1 MAVGTSNYP
10 ASLDTVVELVE
21 AANNAADTLNGG
33 IDAIVTTL
41 TVNDASEFAASG
53 IVAIDDELVSY
64 TGKSGNDLTG
74 LTRGIEG
81 TLAASHSSGAD
92 VRQVIT
98 ASSHNVQS
106 AAIIAL
112 ETKLGTGTDIAWSQM
127 VPLTANR
134 LVVTDG
140 TGDVTASP
148 ITHDA
153 TNAILGN
160 VGGIDFD
167 TTPTG
172 TVQAARLQWNDTDGT
187 LDLGLKGGAVTLQVG
202 QEHLT
207 RIVNKTGDD
216 LLESEFRVIRAGAS
230 AGVNRIGGYLAQAN
244 TEANSTDV
252 LGIVTENIAKN
263 QEGFVTTWGE
273 VRQVDT
279 TGAVY
284 GETWNEGDTLYLSP
298 NTYGGK
304 AGALTNV
311 KPKGP
316 NHLVIVGYV
325 VSKNANNGRI
335 LVHVQS
341 SWETNE
347 LHDVNITGTPSA
359 GQLLIRDATTNVWKN
374 ANLTAGTN
382 VTITNADGAI
392 TINATSSG
400 DVAGPASSTH
410 NALARF
416 DGTTGKLIQNSN
428 VTLSDTGAFSF
439 PDGVRQTFNPNGT
452 NAGINVGAHTS
463 DPSGA
468 TNGDLWYNSAS
479 NLLKTRRGGAS
490 EIVATIPT
498 TAGVDEIAIVGGS
511 GGGLTSTTDLAWD
524 ASFNVLQIGG
534 TSSGGLRLLHSSGT
548 DGIELYPPSTGGI
561 VSLTLPPGSGGNG
574 QSIVTDGAGN
584 TSWATRVSS
593 VTASSPL
600 TSSGGSAPDISLTGT
615 VPVANGG
622 TGATTA
628 TGALTSLGAY
638 PASNP
643 NGYTSNTGTVTS
655 VGGTGTVNGITL
667 TGSVTTTGN
676 LTLGG
681 TLSNVSLATQVTGTL
696 PVVNGG
702 TGQTSYTDGQ
712 LLIGNTATG
721 GLTKATLT
729 AGSNIS
735 ITNGNGSISIASTG
749 SGLTIGS
756 TGVTGAT
763 SGYAL
768 TTASGTLQ
776 NAPIREVLT
785 AARTYYVGY
794 DLGAVTANA
803 TTDKIE
809 KTSHGL
815 ENGDPVVFTAAT
827 APSGITLGAVYYVI
841 NKSTNDF
848 EISTTVGG
856 SKVTWTTNGT
866 TVTCRTGNDS
876 NIGYGT
882 NSRTVALLTVQAFFD
897 RVAGIDKAGYN
908 ITGTLCAGLFVATQ
922 TINVQTGVGSGRCIL
937 TGASN
942 TTSIIQGKTQDMVM
956 LADSQVGF
964 QTGAFKIERDNAA
977 TTGSS
982 VITLANHGLSAG
994 DAVVFYG
1001 TAAPTN
1007 ITFATTYYVISADL
1021 TFNSFKVASTVGGSA
1036 IAVGSGSVQVRR
1048 STAFDVLI
1056 QATNGSTMYLTD
1068 INFGARPTV
1077 VYGTHIWIQSAQ
1089 VRPIGNWTISGGG
1102 YGDFMLAVGN
1112 GTYSG
1117 FSLPADITVTI
1128 TGSPAFTSGAF
1139 LRAQRCGVIE
1149 MELRTSQ
1156 KYHIFSG
1163 SISAGGQG
1171 AAALNGVI
1179 STFNFGTG
1187 LPGTGGVTTTTG
1199 GQTN

>member
-1 MAVGTSNYP
+1 MAVGISNYP

-153 TNAILGN
+153 TDAILGN

-172 TVQAARLQWNDTDGT
+172 TVQTARLQWNDTDGT

-207 RIVNKTGDD
+207 RVVNKTGDD

-298 NTYGGK
+298 NTFGGK

-325 VSKNANNGRI
+325 ISKNANNGRI

-400 DVAGPASSTH
+400 DVAGPASSTD

-463 DPSGA
+463 DPSSA

-511 GGGLTSTTDLAWD
+511 GGGLTTTTDLAWD
-524 ASFNVLQIGG
+524 ASFNVLQIGS
-534 TSSGGLRLLHSSGT
+534 TSSGGLRLLYSSGT
-548 DGIELYPPSTGGI
+548 DGIELYPPSTGGL
-561 VSLTLPPGSGGNG
+561 VSLTLPAGYGTNG
-574 QSIVTDGAGN
+574 QSVVTDGAGN

-593 VTASSPL
+593 VTGTSPVA
-600 TSSGGSAPDISLTGT
+600 SSGGATPAISLASGYGDTQNPYGSKTANHFLAAPNGTAGAPSFRAIVAADVPTLNQNTTGT
-615 VPVANGG
+615 
-622 TGATTA
+622 
-628 TGALTSLGAY
+628 
-638 PASNP
+638 ASN
-643 NGYTSNTGTVTS
+643 
-655 VGGTGTVNGITL
+655 
-667 TGSVTTTGN
+667 
-676 LTLGG
+676 
-681 TLSNVSLATQVTGTL
+681 VTGVVA
-696 PVVNGG
+696 VVNGG
-702 TGQTSYTDGQ
+702 TGVTT
-712 LLIGNTATG
+712 
-721 GLTKATLT
+721 
-729 AGSNIS
+729 
-735 ITNGNGSISIASTG
+735 STG
-749 SGLTIGS
+749 SGSVVLS
-756 TGVTGAT
+756 T
-763 SGYAL
+763 SPSL
-768 TTASGTLQ
+768 TTPSLGVATGTSFNSITGLSSTTPAANSGAGSVGTGTTVARADHAHPTTGLGLTSGTLAQ
-776 NAPIREVLT
+776 FAATTSSQLAGVISDETGSGALVFGTSPTLTTPTIAKLANLT
-785 AARTYYVGY
+785 ANGFVKTSGGDGTLSVDTNTYLTGNQTITLSGDATGSGTTSIPVTLANSGVTVGTY
-794 DLGAVTANA
+794 KSVTVDVKGRVTAGTNP
-803 TTDKIE
+803 TTLAGYGITDAQPLDSDLTAIAALTADGLLR
-809 KTSHGL
+809 KTSGTWGMDSSAYL
-815 ENGDPVVFTAAT
+815 TSVNLAT
-827 APSGITLGAVYYVI
+827 NV
-841 NKSTNDF
+841 
-848 EISTTVGG
+848 
-856 SKVTWTTNGT
+856 
-866 TVTCRTGNDS
+866 
-876 NIGYGT
+876 
-882 NSRTVALLTVQAFFD
+882 
-897 RVAGIDKAGYN
+897 
-908 ITGTLCAGLFVATQ
+908 TGTLP
-922 TINVQTGVGSGRCIL
+922 
-937 TGASN
+937 
-942 TTSIIQGKTQDMVM
+942 
-956 LADSQVGF
+956 
-964 QTGAFKIERDNAA
+964 AA
-977 TTGSS
+977 
-982 VITLANHGLSAG
+982 
-994 DAVVFYG
+994 
-1001 TAAPTN
+1001 
-1007 ITFATTYYVISADL
+1007 
-1021 TFNSFKVASTVGGSA
+1021 
-1036 IAVGSGSVQVRR
+1036 
-1048 STAFDVLI
+1048 
-1056 QATNGSTMYLTD
+1056 NG
-1068 INFGARPTV
+1068 
-1077 VYGTHIWIQSAQ
+1077 
-1089 VRPIGNWTISGGG
+1089 
-1102 YGDFMLAVGN
+1102 
-1112 GTYSG
+1112 
-1117 FSLPADITVTI
+1117 
-1128 TGSPAFTSGAF
+1128 
-1139 LRAQRCGVIE
+1139 
-1149 MELRTSQ
+1149 
-1156 KYHIFSG
+1156 
-1163 SISAGGQG
+1163 
-1171 AAALNGVI
+1171 
-1179 STFNFGTG
+1179 GTG
-1187 LPGTGGVTTTTG
+1187 LTSPGTLGNVLTSNGSAWVSSAPTGTTLAEVRKYTWFLS
-1199 GQTN
+1199 

>member
-64 TGKSGNDLTG
+64 TGKSADDLTG

-112 ETKLGTGTDIAWSQM
+112 ETKLGTGADIAWSRM

-140 TGDVTASP
+140 AGDVTTSP

-172 TVQAARLQWNDTDGT
+172 TVQTARLQWNDTDGT

-207 RIVNKTGDD
+207 RVVNKTGDD

-400 DVAGPASSTH
+400 DVAGPASSTD

-463 DPSGA
+463 DPSSA
-468 TNGDLWYNSAS
+468 TNGDLWYNSTS
-479 NLLKTRRGGAS
+479 NLLKTRRGGTS

-511 GGGLTSTTDLAWD
+511 GGGLTTTTELAWD
-524 ASFNVLQIGG
+524 ASLNVLQIGN
-534 TSSGGLRLLHSSGT
+534 TSSGGLRLLYSSGT
-548 DGIELYPPSTGGI
+548 DGIELYPPSTGGL
-561 VSLTLPPGSGGNG
+561 VSLTLPAGYGANG
-574 QSIVTDGAGN
+574 QSVVTDGAGN

-593 VTASSPL
+593 VTGTSPVVSSGGAAPAISLASGYGDTQNPYGSKTANHFLAAPNGTAGAPSFRAIVAADVPTLNQNTTGTASNVTGVVAVANGGTGATTGSQARINLGATTIGGNMFTLTNPNATSFPRFNSDNTISALNATDFRNAIGAGTGSGTITTVTASSPL
-600 TSSGGSAPDISLTGT
+600 ASSGSTTPNISLTGT
-615 VPVANGG
+615 VPVA
-622 TGATTA
+622 
-628 TGALTSLGAY
+628 
-638 PASNP
+638 
-643 NGYTSNTGTVTS
+643 
-655 VGGTGTVNGITL
+655 
-667 TGSVTTTGN
+667 
-676 LTLGG
+676 
-681 TLSNVSLATQVTGTL
+681 
-696 PVVNGG
+696 NGG

-735 ITNGNGSISIASTG
+735 ITNGNGSISIASTAAGVTDGDKGDITVSG
-749 SGLTIGS
+749 SGATWTIDNDAVTTAKIANDAVTYAKIQNVTDARLLGRSAGSNGDMQEITIGA
-756 TGVTGAT
+756 GLLLA
-763 SGYAL
+763 SGEL
-768 TTASGTLQ
+768 TASGT
-776 NAPIREVLT
+776 PVSS
-785 AARTYYVGY
+785 G
-794 DLGAVTANA
+794 
-803 TTDKIE
+803 
-809 KTSHGL
+809 TSYIW
-815 ENGDPVVFTAAT
+815 F
-827 APSGITLGAVYYVI
+827 
-841 NKSTNDF
+841 
-848 EISTTVGG
+848 IS
-856 SKVTWTTNGT
+856 
-866 TVTCRTGNDS
+866 
-876 NIGYGT
+876 
-882 NSRTVALLTVQAFFD
+882 
-897 RVAGIDKAGYN
+897 
-908 ITGTLCAGLFVATQ
+908 
-922 TINVQTGVGSGRCIL
+922 
-937 TGASN
+937 
-942 TTSIIQGKTQDMVM
+942 
-956 LADSQVGF
+956 
-964 QTGAFKIERDNAA
+964 
-977 TTGSS
+977 
-982 VITLANHGLSAG
+982 
-994 DAVVFYG
+994 
-1001 TAAPTN
+1001 
-1007 ITFATTYYVISADL
+1007 
-1021 TFNSFKVASTVGGSA
+1021 
-1036 IAVGSGSVQVRR
+1036 
-1048 STAFDVLI
+1048 
-1056 QATNGSTMYLTD
+1056 
-1068 INFGARPTV
+1068 
-1077 VYGTHIWIQSAQ
+1077 
-1089 VRPIGNWTISGGG
+1089 
-1102 YGDFMLAVGN
+1102 
-1112 GTYSG
+1112 
-1117 FSLPADITVTI
+1117 
-1128 TGSPAFTSGAF
+1128 
-1139 LRAQRCGVIE
+1139 
-1149 MELRTSQ
+1149 
-1156 KYHIFSG
+1156 
-1163 SISAGGQG
+1163 
-1171 AAALNGVI
+1171 
-1179 STFNFGTG
+1179 
-1187 LPGTGGVTTTTG
+1187 
-1199 GQTN
+1199 